1 MKIALVHDWFTEY
14 AGAERV
20 VEQILK
26 IIPSLDLF
34 SVVDFLPDN
43 KRDFILNK
51 KITTTFIQHL
61 PFSKNR
67 FRNYLMLM
75 PLAIEQFDLS
85 SYDIVISSSH
95 AVAKGVITGPDQI
108 HICICYSPIRYAW
121 DMQHQYLKE
130 SKLDKGIKGWI
141 TKYMLHK
148 IRMWDYR
155 TSNGVD
161 QFIAI
166 SNFIARRIKKVYGRD
181 SLIIYPPVNIND
193 FTLVDKK
200 EDFYLTVSR
209 MVPYK
214 RIDLIAETFS
224 VKFPNKKLVII
235 GDGSEMGKIRAV
247 SKSNVDLLGYQDNK
261 TVKEYMQ
268 KAKAFIFAAEEDFG
282 IAPLEA
288 QACGTPV
295 IAYKKGGAVETVV
308 DLDNTNP
315 TGVFFKEQNIES
327 LSKAIIEF
335 ESNTKKISP
344 HNCRKNAEKFSEEI
358 FLSNFKKLLD
368 KYLKNNI

>member
-26 IIPSLDLF
+26 IIPSADLF

-51 KITTTFIQHL
+51 KINTTFIQHL
-61 PFSKNR
+61 PFSKNK

-130 SKLDKGIKGWI
+130 SKLDKGLKGWI

-193 FTLVDKK
+193 FTLVEKK

-214 RIDLIAETFS
+214 RIDLIAEAFS
-224 VKFPNKKLVII
+224 LKLPDKKLVII
-235 GDGSEMGKIRAV
+235 GDGSQMEMVKAV
-247 SKSNVDLLGYQDNK
+247 SASNVTLLGYQDNK

-327 LSKAIIEF
+327 LSKAVIEF
-335 ESNTKKISP
+335 ESNIKKISP
-344 HNCRKNAEKFSEEI
+344 HNCRENAEKFSEEI
-358 FLSNFKKLLD
+358 FLSNFKNLLD
-368 KYLKNNI
+368 KYLKKDI

>member
-1 MKIALVHDWFTEY
+1 MKIALIHDWYTEY

-20 VEQILK
+20 VEQMLK
-26 IIPSLDLF
+26 VIPEADLF
-34 SVVDFLPDN
+34 SVVDFLPDD
-43 KRDFILNK
+43 KKDFILNK
-51 KITTTFIQHL
+51 KVNTTFIQKL
-61 PFSKNR
+61 PFAKKK

-75 PLAIEQFDLS
+75 PLAIEQLDLS
-85 SYDIVISSSH
+85 SYDIIISSSH

-108 HICICYSPIRYAW
+108 HICMCYSPIRYAW
-121 DMQHQYLKE
+121 DMQNQYLRE
-130 SKLDKGIKGWI
+130 SNLETGIKSII
-141 TKYMLHK
+141 TRYMLHK

-166 SNFIARRIKKVYGRD
+166 SDFISRRIKKVYGRD
-181 SLIIYPPVNIND
+181 SIVIYPPVD
-193 FTLVDKK
+193 VKSFTLETKK

-214 RIDLIAETFS
+214 RIDLIAEAFS
-224 VKFPNKKLVII
+224 LKLLDKKLVII
-235 GDGSEMGKIRAV
+235 GDGSQMEMVKAV
-247 SKSNVDLLGYQDNK
+247 SASNVTLLGYQDNK

-295 IAYKKGGAVETVV
+295 IAYKKGGAVETVI
-308 DLDNTNP
+308 DLENENP
-315 TGVFFKEQNIES
+315 TGVFFKEQSIQS
-327 LSKAIIEF
+327 LSDSVNLF
-335 ESNTKKISP
+335 ELNQNKITP
-344 HNCRKNAEKFSEEI
+344 ENCRLNSERFSEEK
-358 FLSNFKKLLD
+358 FLENFRSLLEPYFE
-368 KYLKNNI
+368 KFQ

>member
-1 MKIALVHDWFTEY
+1 MKIALIHDWYTEY

-26 IIPSLDLF
+26 VIPEADLF
-34 SVVDFLPDN
+34 SVVDFLSDD

-51 KITTTFIQHL
+51 KVNTTFIQKL
-61 PFSKNR
+61 PFAKKK
-67 FRNYLMLM
+67 FRNYLILM
-75 PLAIEQFDLS
+75 PLAIEQLDLS
-85 SYDIVISSSH
+85 SYDIIISSSH

-108 HICICYSPIRYAW
+108 HICMCYSPIRYAW
-121 DMQHQYLKE
+121 DMQNQYLRE
-130 SKLDKGIKGWI
+130 SNLETGIKSII
-141 TKYMLHK
+141 TRYMLHK

-166 SNFIARRIKKVYGRD
+166 SDFISRRIKKVYGRD
-181 SLIIYPPVNIND
+181 SVVIYPPVD
-193 FTLVDKK
+193 VKSFTLETKK

-214 RIDLIAETFS
+214 RIDLIAEAFS
-224 VKFPNKKLVII
+224 LKLPDKKLVII
-235 GDGSEMGKIRAV
+235 GDGSQMEMVKAV
-247 SKSNVDLLGYQDNK
+247 SASNVTLLGYQDNK

-295 IAYKKGGAVETVV
+295 IAYKKGGAVETVI
-308 DLDNTNP
+308 DLENENP
-315 TGVFFKEQNIES
+315 TGVFFKEQSIQS
-327 LSKAIIEF
+327 LSDAVKLF
-335 ESNTKKISP
+335 ELNKNKITP
-344 HNCRKNAEKFSEEI
+344 ENCRLNSERFSEEK
-358 FLSNFKKLLD
+358 FLDSFRKLLS
-368 KYLKNNI
+368 KYC